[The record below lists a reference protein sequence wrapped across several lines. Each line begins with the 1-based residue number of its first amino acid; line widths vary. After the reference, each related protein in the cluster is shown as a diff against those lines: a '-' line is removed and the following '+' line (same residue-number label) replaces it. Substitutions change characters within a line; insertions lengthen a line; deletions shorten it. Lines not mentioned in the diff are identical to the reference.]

1 MIVDLNLQ
9 SKKIIIVGGGNEAQK
24 RINSVI
30 KQKCDIIVISDSINS
45 QINKLAKSKKIKL
58 IKQKITDTK
67 FISKLKPN
75 LIITTTDDRKM
86 NQKIIKDA
94 KKKGIIVYSSDNPED
109 SDFSNPA
116 IIDFEN
122 IIQIAIF
129 TGGRSPAM
137 SKKIKDKSEKLF
149 KKIITKEDI
158 AQIKIQKMARE
169 LAKEII
175 PTQEQRR
182 ECLRSIMSDN
192 EIDQLI
198 KDGQIKKAEKRSNT
212 ILRNWK

>member
-9 SKKIIIVGGGNEAQK
+9 SKKIIIVGGGSEAQK
-24 RINSVI
+24 RINSLL
-30 KQKCDIIVISDSINS
+30 KQECDIIIISDSVNS
-45 QINKLAKSKKIKL
+45 YIVKLAKSKKIKI
-58 IKQKITDTK
+58 IKQKIVDTK
-67 FISKLKPN
+67 FISKLKPY
-75 LIITTTDDRKM
+75 LIITTTNDRKI
-86 NQKIIKDA
+86 NQKIINAA
-94 KKKGIIVYSSDNPED
+94 KKKGITVYSSDNPED

-122 IIQIAIF
+122 MVQIAIF
-129 TGGRSPAM
+129 TGGKSPAM
-137 SKKIKDKSEKLF
+137 SKKIKEKSEKAL

-158 AQIKIQKMARE
+158 LQIKIQKMARK

-175 PTQEQRR
+175 ATQEQRR
-182 ECLRSIMSDN
+182 ECLRSIISDN

-198 KDGQIKKAEKRSNT
+198 KDGQVKKAEKRAIT